1 MGFMSV
7 SINLGKTN
15 HLISQELNLGQLYT
29 CQTGSGV
36 LLRFEY
42 NCKCPGAFDFHY
54 RMSGVG
60 ARSIWVRCLFFV
72 WLIRVILLL

>member
-15 HLISQELNLGQLYT
+15 RLISQELNLGQLYT

-60 ARSIWVRCLFFV
+60 QGQFGLGVFFFCLV
-72 WLIRVILLL
+72 N